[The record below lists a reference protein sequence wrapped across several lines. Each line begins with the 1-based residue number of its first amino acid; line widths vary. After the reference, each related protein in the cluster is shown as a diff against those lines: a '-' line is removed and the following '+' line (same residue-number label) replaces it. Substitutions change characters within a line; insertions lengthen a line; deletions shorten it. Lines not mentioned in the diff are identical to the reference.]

1 MQDPA
6 LRAAGSALPLP
17 LPLPHSSSL
26 APGAAGG
33 CQLPAPHPHRYRPIC
48 AVQRANCLGPEEEK
62 KRVTLPGTGTDSAKI
77 IWTDPRMCS
86 EAGPGEEAARG
97 WVPDAGSRSAGPGGK
112 SPCSAPSVPQFPPA
126 LGWRGAVP
134 GGGVEGR
141 GAPAVQTRAR
151 RLPPPGM
158 EAPPRRPCP
167 LLPLPQADPGC
178 AAVPSLQEK
187 RKRQT
192 EIENKRRQLEDDR
205 RQLQHLKVRTPP
217 GDPSSAPGMGRSPQP
232 RGRQDRDPPL
242 PVLPSPRLC
251 GRGGCWRGPRPPPP
265 RRMRR

>member
-6 LRAAGSALPLP
+6 LCGAGSAISLPLP
-17 LPLPHSSSL
+17 LPRSSSP
-26 APGAAGG
+26 APGAAGS

-97 WVPDAGSRSAGPGGK
+97 WVPDAGSRSAGPGRK
-112 SPCSAPSVPQFPPA
+112 SPCSAPSLPQFPPA

-134 GGGVEGR
+134 GGRGR
-141 GAPAVQTRAR
+141 TRGSSRAD
-151 RLPPPGM
+151 PSPEAAPPGM
-158 EAPPRRPCP
+158 EAPPCQPCP
-167 LLPLPQADPGC
+167 LLPLPQADPGR
-178 AAVPSLQEK
+178 AAVPSPQEK

-217 GDPSSAPGMGRSPQP
+217 RGPLLCSRDGPEPLAPG
-232 RGRQDRDPPL
+232 
-242 PVLPSPRLC
+242 VT
-251 GRGGCWRGPRPPPP
+251 GP
-265 RRMRR
+265 